1 MKQFYPGL
9 RGIIII
15 LVGAFSMQSCV
26 KDTCT
31 RRFTMMTPIYKT
43 TAEVRSNIKNSPPK
57 TVQKPGKMFVLGNYI
72 FLNEVDKG
80 IHIIDNSN
88 PAKPLNKYFINI
100 PGNIDLAVKG
110 TTLYADLYSDMVTL
124 DISNPDAVVVKKIID
139 DAFPFRRYDNGFVP
153 DNNKVIVD
161 WIRKDTTVECTGNWI
176 FPRGVFFTDALALS
190 SSSAVPGVKGISGSM
205 ARFCLFNDYL
215 YTVTNSDLNVF
226 NIQQPQDPTLANK
239 VAIGWNVETI
249 YPFKNNLFIGSG
261 SGMFIYGTSNPAQP
275 NQLSMFS
282 HVRVCDPVIADDEFA
297 YVTLR
302 SGTTCAG
309 FTNQLDVLDIANLST
324 PKLLKSYPLTNP
336 HGLSK
341 SGTLLFICDG
351 ADGLKVF
358 NASKADD
365 IKLIKTISGLE
376 TYDVITDNNIAMVVA
391 KDGLYQYRY
400 TNDGA
405 VTFLSKI
412 SIQPL

>member
-1 MKQFYPGL
+1 MKQFYTGLPGL
-9 RGIIII
+9 FTI
-15 LVGAFSMQSCV
+15 LFFACTMQGCV

-31 RRFTMMTPIYKT
+31 RRFTMMTPVYKT
-43 TAEVRSNIKNSPPK
+43 TVEVRANIKNSPAQ
-57 TVQKPGKMFVLGNYI
+57 TVQRPGKMFVQGNYI
-72 FLNEVDKG
+72 FLNEVNKG

-88 PAKPLNKYFINI
+88 PSKPLNKYFINI

-110 TTLYADLYSDMVTL
+110 TTLYADLYSDMVTI

-139 DAFPFRRYDNGFVP
+139 DAFPFRRYENGFMP

-161 WIRKDTTVECTGNWI
+161 WIKKDTTVECTGGWI
-176 FPRGVFFTDALALS
+176 MPRGMFFSDARALS
-190 SSSAVPGVKGISGSM
+190 SSSVPGVKGISGSM
-205 ARFCLFNDYL
+205 ARFCLFDDYL

-226 NIQQPQDPTLANK
+226 NIHQPQEPRLTNK
-239 VAIGWNVETI
+239 VSIGWSVETI
-249 YPFKNNLFIGSG
+249 YPFKNNLFIGSA
-261 SGMFIYGTSNPAQP
+261 SGMFIYGTANPEKP
-275 NQLSMFS
+275 NQLSVFT
-282 HVRVCDPVIADDEFA
+282 HARVCDPVIADDKFA

-309 FTNQLDVLDIANLST
+309 FTNQLDVLDITNLSA
-324 PKLLKSYPLTNP
+324 PILLKSYPLKNP

-341 SGTLLFICDG
+341 NGSLLFICDG
-351 ADGLKVF
+351 AEGLKVF

-365 IKLIKTISGLE
+365 IKLVKTIGGLE

-391 KDGLYQYRY
+391 KDGLYQYSF
-400 TNDGA
+400 TNEG
-405 VTFLSKI
+405 VVSFLSKI